1 VKGRHE
7 MTTDNYHYTECG
19 LDYVYLLGGY
29 ELSDGQVAINNIDGL
44 HQAIGRFII
53 TNRKNLSGKEVR
65 FLRIEMGMSQDT
77 LAKLLDVSEQTIHRW
92 ESGKT
97 SDVPKPAEAL
107 VRLLYRE
114 QIGANSEIKGC
125 LKRIADLE
133 EEIDHNLHLMEN
145 SKGDWKVK
153 ELEAA

>member
-1 VKGRHE
+1 
-7 MTTDNYHYTECG
+7 MTTDNYHYSECG
-19 LDYVYLLGGY
+19 LDYVYLIGGY

-44 HQAIGRFII
+44 HKAIGRFII
-53 TNRKNLSGKEVR
+53 THRKNLSGKEIR

-97 SDVPKPAEAL
+97 TDVPKPAEAL
-107 VRLLYRE
+107 VRLLYSE
-114 QIGANSEIKGC
+114 QIGGDGAIKAS

-133 EEIDHNLHLMEN
+133 EEVDHHLHFTETVR
-145 SKGDWKVK
+145 GDWKVK